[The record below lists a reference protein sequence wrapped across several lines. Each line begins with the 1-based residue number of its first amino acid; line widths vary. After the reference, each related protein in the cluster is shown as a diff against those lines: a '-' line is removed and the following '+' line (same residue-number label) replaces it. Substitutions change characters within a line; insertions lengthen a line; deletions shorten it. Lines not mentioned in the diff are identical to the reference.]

1 MVAILGILAYIITCS
16 ISIQDAHLPEN
27 RLRYRLPT
35 THQKK
40 HGQVFT
46 PAPLADR
53 LIQLLGGRDK
63 HWLELGVGTGRI
75 ADACLRLARPASY
88 FGVEKDRALLS
99 QCKSKD
105 LDGLIQADVL
115 DPARLS
121 HVLGDARFS
130 RTAGNP
136 PYGCAALTPAA
147 QQRLK
152 ELCPGIQIVKG
163 WAHLDL
169 YFVLESL
176 SRLQR
181 PGEAAFIVSAALA
194 EDVRMMPFRK
204 ILVENATQVECYALP
219 EGVFGNEAQVQSY
232 VLIARFSRRRGGATV
247 TVGRLA
253 GNNFAIAEERTISA
267 DAAIAHLDLGYHKF
281 LDLNNTLRD
290 KSGTRTLGEL
300 GVQIVRGSRSR
311 LQFVELEIPHFH
323 TSDFPRDGGRV
334 KFDNARVSD
343 FQLACA
349 GDILVPRVGTRCLDR
364 HAIVT
369 DGCRPY
375 TEAVYRLRL
384 PIDQSKRV
392 AAWIGS
398 DAGTEWRLSAAK
410 GACAKHLTVSALMQ
424 MPVPAR

>member
-1 MVAILGILAYIITCS
+1 M
-16 ISIQDAHLPEN
+16 
-27 RLRYRLPT
+27 RYRLPT

-53 LIQLLGGRDK
+53 LVQLLGGQHE
-63 HWLELGVGTGRI
+63 HWLELGVGTGHI
-75 ADACLRLARPASY
+75 AQACSRHSSPASY
-88 FGVEKDRALLS
+88 FGVEKDRALIA
-99 QCKSKD
+99 QCKSTT
-105 LDGLIQADVL
+105 LSGLVQADVL
-115 DPARLS
+115 DPAALS
-121 HVLGDARFS
+121 RVLGDARFS

-147 QQRLK
+147 QSRLE

-163 WAHLDL
+163 WGQLDL

-194 EDVRMMPFRK
+194 EDDRLMPFRK
-204 ILVENATQVECYALP
+204 ALVETASQVQCYALP
-219 EGVFGNEAQVQSY
+219 AGVFGHDAQVQSY
-232 VLIARFSRRRGGATV
+232 LLIARFKRKRGSATV

-253 GNNFAIAEERTISA
+253 GADFAIAEERLISA
-267 DAAIAHLDLGYHKF
+267 EAAIARLDIGYHKF
-281 LDLNNTLRD
+281 IDLNNTLKH

-300 GVQIVRGSRSR
+300 GAQIVRGSRSR
-311 LQFVELEIPHFH
+311 QEFIELDIPHFH

-334 KFDNARVSD
+334 KFDNARVSE
-343 FQLACA
+343 FQLACV

-369 DGCRPY
+369 NGRRPY

-384 PIDQSKRV
+384 PADQVKQV

-398 DAGTEWRLSAAK
+398 DAGTHWRQSAAK
-410 GACAKHLTVSALMQ
+410 GACAKHLTVSALLQ
-424 MPVPAR
+424 MPIPAR